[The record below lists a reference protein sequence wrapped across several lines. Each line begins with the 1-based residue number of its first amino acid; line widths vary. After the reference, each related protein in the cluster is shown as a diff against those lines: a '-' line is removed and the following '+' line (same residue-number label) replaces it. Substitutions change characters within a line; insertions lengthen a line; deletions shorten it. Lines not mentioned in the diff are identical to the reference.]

1 MKIDLFGLPT
11 KTIVF
16 LLGFATCNMG
26 CSDEVVIKEDV
37 YVKDTEGV
45 FPDYGEVLAFPGA
58 EGYGRKTAGGRGGEV
73 YHVTNLNDSGEGSLR
88 DAVSKPNR
96 IIIFDVS
103 GIVRLESALVINQ
116 HNLTIAAQTAPG
128 DGIVLYGDRVSFS
141 GAKNLI
147 CRYLRIRMGMNGP
160 EGKDAAGLAD
170 GTDMIF
176 DHLSVTW
183 GRDENFSINAGGKAD
198 NITIQNSI
206 IGQGLQNHSC
216 GGLIQTDVD
225 HGITLYRNLYIDNK
239 TRNPKVKGLNQF
251 VNNVVYNWGNGAAYN
266 MGGDS
271 EGESETTIEDNYFI
285 VGLCN
290 NWMNVRN
297 EETQEIELKNIP
309 VTPTPPFIG
318 ANRDYRAYFKG
329 NYYDYNKDGV
339 LNGIE
344 LTENNYPEFCE
355 KETFDEETG
364 KYSGMPTFLST
375 PSIKH
380 NSILG
385 QTSAEEAYKWIV
397 KYVGACLPVRDE
409 VDAYLIDE
417 LTSLGIKGT
426 IIQDERD
433 KKQYPLGG
441 PGKIMEGEK
450 APDTDGDGMPDS
462 FEEQY
467 GLDKNDPTDASM
479 IANNGYTNIENYI
492 FTLDAQIK

>member
-1 MKIDLFGLPT
+1 
-11 KTIVF
+11 
-16 LLGFATCNMG
+16 
-26 CSDEVVIKEDV
+26 
-37 YVKDTEGV
+37 
-45 FPDYGEVLAFPGA
+45 
-58 EGYGRKTAGGRGGEV
+58 
-73 YHVTNLNDSGEGSLR
+73 
-88 DAVSKPNR
+88 
-96 IIIFDVS
+96 
-103 GIVRLESALVINQ
+103 
-116 HNLTIAAQTAPG
+116 
-128 DGIVLYGDRVSFS
+128 
-141 GAKNLI
+141 
-147 CRYLRIRMGMNGP
+147 MNGP
-160 EGKDAAGLAD
+160 KGKDAAGLAD

-329 NYYDYNKDGV
+329 NYCIEILTPHFCDCSKCTEKYN
-339 LNGIE
+339 
-344 LTENNYPEFCE
+344 
-355 KETFDEETG
+355 EETITLLEVNYEESNIST
-364 KYSGMPTFLST
+364 KELIFIKEIQEILKDFEISIIRSANSG
-375 PSIKH
+375 
-380 NSILG
+380 
-385 QTSAEEAYKWIV
+385 
-397 KYVGACLPVRDE
+397 
-409 VDAYLIDE
+409 
-417 LTSLGIKGT
+417 
-426 IIQDERD
+426 
-433 KKQYPLGG
+433 
-441 PGKIMEGEK
+441 
-450 APDTDGDGMPDS
+450 
-462 FEEQY
+462 
-467 GLDKNDPTDASM
+467 
-479 IANNGYTNIENYI
+479 
-492 FTLDAQIK
+492 FT